1 MWLPFLGLTLGV
13 VLGSIFTF
21 KIPIIFAK
29 YLSVAVLASMD
40 SVLGGFKGVLEDK
53 FDGALLLSGFFINA
67 LMAALLAYIGDKM
80 GVDLYYAAIFA
91 FGVRIFNNLAVI
103 RRHLFAP
110 FSKRKPEVKA
120 DAKT

>member
-1 MWLPFLGLTLGV
+1 MWLPFLGLTLGI
-13 VLGSIFTF
+13 VLGSVFTF

-40 SVLGGFKGVLEDK
+40 SVLGGFKGILEDK
-53 FDGALLLSGFFINA
+53 FDGAILLSGFFINA

-110 FSKRKPEVKA
+110 FSKSKREVKV